1 MTGLKTFKSC
11 TLVKLPSM
19 YVCINYIQC
28 DLTLGALS
36 LKHMLRQKLQYK
48 CSVCSVF
55 QVGPPGKVAP
65 EENFV
70 EVEPQINT
78 EGQVSFTISN

>member
-28 DLTLGALS
+28 DLI
-36 LKHMLRQKLQYK
+36 QI
-48 CSVCSVF
+48 
-55 QVGPPGKVAP
+55 
-65 EENFV
+65 
-70 EVEPQINT
+70 PQLFH
-78 EGQVSFTISN
+78 SP